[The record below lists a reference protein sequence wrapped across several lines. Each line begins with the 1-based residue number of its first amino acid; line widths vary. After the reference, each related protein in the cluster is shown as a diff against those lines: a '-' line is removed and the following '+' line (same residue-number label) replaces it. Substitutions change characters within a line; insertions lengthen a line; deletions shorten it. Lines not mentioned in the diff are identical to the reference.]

1 MNKNL
6 GRFFLLFLALWHVE
20 IFASTYVWHAEVD
33 KKTAFV
39 NEAIY
44 LKYSCEFSD
53 RAELYSI
60 DFNPVGENEKY
71 SLKHLT
77 QSTRVEDGKKIAQYE
92 FVAFAKSAGEV
103 KFEFNMVMKDSN
115 KDSIENRIIGRDN
128 MQKEE
133 FTATVVA
140 QEPIVVAVQE
150 TQSAMFGSFDMQIKR
165 DVPKVKAYEPF
176 HMEITLEG
184 VGNFDAL
191 KPYEF
196 KIEGVKIFSE
206 KPIEN
211 VTLTKEGLRGTW
223 SQKFAFVGDKNFEIP
238 SFSFQYFDAYAQKT
252 KELHFEATSVEVS
265 KGFSKEE
272 LLEVDEEEVSFFK
285 IEYLYYFLTF
295 IAGFLASK
303 IKIKKSKPLL
313 KNEEFLNKVKDTKSL
328 EELCMLLALKDSK
341 KYSDIIFKIE
351 TKEITFLKKAKELS
365 VMLIEN

>member
-6 GRFFLLFLALWHVE
+6 GRFFLLFLAFWHVE
-20 IFASTYVWHAEVD
+20 IFASTYVWHAEAD

-39 NEAIY
+39 NEAIH

-103 KFEFNMVMKDSN
+103 KFAFEMIMKDSN

-128 MQKEE
+128 MQKVE

-140 QEPIVVAVQE
+140 QEPIVVAVKE
-150 TQSAMFGSFDMQIKR
+150 TQNAIFGSFDVQIKR
-165 DVPKVKAYEPF
+165 DAPKVKAYEPL

-191 KPYEF
+191 QPYEF

-206 KPIEN
+206 KPTEN

-223 SQKFAFVGDKNFEIP
+223 SQKFAFVGGKNFEIP
-238 SFSFQYFDAYAQKT
+238 PFSFQYFDANTQKI

-265 KGFSKEE
+265 KGFNKEE
-272 LLEVDEEEVSFFK
+272 LLEVDEEEESFFK

-303 IKIKKSKPLL
+303 IKIKKSKPH
-313 KNEEFLNKVKDTKSL
+313 VKG
-328 EELCMLLALKDSK
+328 
-341 KYSDIIFKIE
+341 
-351 TKEITFLKKAKELS
+351 
-365 VMLIEN
+365 